1 MHITFVQDL
10 IDTIRGKKRR
20 AKNKIIEMFKNN
32 NIDIPKEYKDKINLN
47 IEGQNNTIIV
57 PKNNHIIGTLSINIY
72 RDNNKIIF
80 DENVNVSIELS
91 IFIGQNH
98 PCFGKV
104 IKSSFTIG
112 KNSSVEALTYVTYNS
127 NTYCNIEENCMLA
140 NGITIYNTDAHP
152 IFKKDTRE
160 IINKVKGIT
169 IGEHSWIGKNVTI
182 LKNSTVPAHSIIGYN
197 AVFSG
202 NKTQSYCAF
211 AGNPAKI
218 VKENVDWDSNGAKY
232 GYIENDRNYEN
243 LKIKKQKE

>member
-57 PKNNHIIGTLSINIY
+57 PKNNHIIGSLSINIY
-72 RDNNKIIF
+72 GDNNKIIF
-80 DENVNVSIELS
+80 DENVYVSIELS
-91 IFIGQNH
+91 IFIGQKH
-98 PCFGKV
+98 PYFGKV

-202 NKTQSYCAF
+202 
-211 AGNPAKI
+211 G
-218 VKENVDWDSNGAKY
+218 VKPSHIALLQEILQKL
-232 GYIENDRNYEN
+232 
-243 LKIKKQKE
+243 LKKMLIGIPMAQNMAI

>member
-57 PKNNHIIGTLSINIY
+57 PKNNHIIGSLSINIY
-72 RDNNKIIF
+72 GDNNKIIF
-80 DENVNVSIELS
+80 DENVSVSTELS
-91 IFIGQNH
+91 IYIGQNH

-112 KNSSVEALTYVTYNS
+112 KNSSVEAVTYVTYNS
-127 NTYCNIEENCMLA
+127 NTYCNIEKDCMLSY
-140 NGITIYNTDAHP
+140 GITIYNTDAHP

-211 AGNPAKI
+211 GGNPAKI

-232 GYIENDRNYEN
+232 GYIENDRNT
-243 LKIKKQKE
+243 KI

>member
-57 PKNNHIIGTLSINIY
+57 PKNNHIIGSLNINIY
-72 RDNNKIIF
+72 GDNNKIIF
-80 DENVNVSIELS
+80 DENVYVSIELS

-98 PCFGKV
+98 PYLGKV

-112 KNSSVEALTYVTYNS
+112 KNSSVEALLYVTKNS

-202 NKTQSYCAF
+202 SKTQSYCAF

-218 VKENVDWDSNGAKY
+218 IKENVDWDSNGAKY
-232 GYIENDRNYEN
+232 GYIENEY
-243 LKIKKQKE
+243 